1 MMQSVFVIARRDFMA
16 TVYARSFI
24 LFLITPI
31 LVVGFMILAG
41 LVQAGNRANETP
53 RVAVAADSGTVQ
65 ALSDAR
71 TRLAA
76 LTSETAMPLLITV
89 APAQDVRTQARA
101 LIADQETGYSAVFRG
116 TLDQPVLSGPERID
130 EFVGKRMTLI
140 VEEAQRSR
148 GLGEAA
154 PGFRPRPLERDI
166 TGEAAGN
173 LRDVRTNVARFGQF
187 LVFFFTLILATMLL
201 SNVIEEKSN
210 KVIEVLA
217 AAVPLDAIFF
227 GKLLAMLAVS
237 LLGIALWAAMFGLA
251 LAFSVQILPAGVEL
265 PSISPAIGW
274 PIYALLLPIYYT
286 TNYMI
291 LGALFM
297 GIGGQASS
305 VRDLQSLNMPI
316 TFLQM
321 GVFILAITVVNHS
334 GGWLPMAAYIFPFS
348 SPLAMIAEAGQ
359 SSELWPH
366 LLAIPWQALWVFLLI
381 RISAAMFR
389 KTVLKSGGEFRIL
402 PRFGK
407 RPQQG

>member
-1 MMQSVFVIARRDFMA
+1 MQSVFVIARRDFTA

-31 LVVGFMILAG
+31 LVVGFSIGAA
-41 LVQAGNRANETP
+41 LVQSGNRVNDTP
-53 RVAVAADSGTVQ
+53 KVAVAADSATVQ

-71 TRLAA
+71 ARLAS
-76 LTSETAMPLLITV
+76 LTSETAMPLLRAV
-89 APAQDVRTQARA
+89 DPAQDVRAQARELVA
-101 LIADQETGYSAVFRG
+101 ADETGYSAVFSG
-116 TLDQPVLSGPERID
+116 TLDRPVLSGPERID

-140 VEEAQRSR
+140 IEEAQRGRALAGS
-148 GLGEAA
+148 A
-154 PGFRPRPLERDI
+154 PQFKGAPVERDI

-173 LRDVRTNVARFGQF
+173 LRDVRANVARFGQF
-187 LVFFFTLILATMLL
+187 LVFFFTLLLATMLL
-201 SNVIEEKSN
+201 SNLIEEKSN

-217 AAVPLDAIFF
+217 AAVPIDAIFF

-237 LLGIALWAAMFGLA
+237 LVGIALWAGMFGIA
-251 LAFSVQILPAGVEL
+251 WAFSVQILPEGVEL
-265 PSISPAIGW
+265 PNISPAIGW
-274 PIYALLLPIYYT
+274 PIYALLLPIYYA

-291 LGALFM
+291 LGTLFM

-305 VRDLQSLNMPI
+305 VREMQSLNMPI
-316 TFLQM
+316 TFMQM
-321 GVFILAITVVNHS
+321 GVFILAITVVNNN

-359 SSELWPH
+359 SAELWPH
-366 LLAIPWQALWVFLLI
+366 LLAIPWQAFWVFLLI

-389 KTVLKSGGEFRIL
+389 KTVLKSGGEARIL

-407 RPQQG
+407 AKKSA